1 MGTSS
6 IPLKMHDGV
15 VRVLKNVRHVP
26 GLKRNLISLGTFE
39 KDGYKFL
46 AENGEI
52 MVSKGNKTVLKRF
65 RRNGLY
71 YLMGSVVTNVACPID
86 AETYR
91 TNLWHKTLGHISNK
105 GLVELSKQGFA
116 GK

>member
-1 MGTSS
+1 MTTSSSQQDWVLDSGYSFHMTPNRVWFNSDQASKGGKVFLVDNSVCHIEGTGS

-26 GLKRNLISLGTFE
+26 GLKRNLISLRTFE

-52 MVSKGNKTVLKRF
+52 MVSK
-65 RRNGLY
+65 
-71 YLMGSVVTNVACPID
+71 SD
-86 AETYR
+86 
-91 TNLWHKTLGHISNK
+91 
-105 GLVELSKQGFA
+105 
-116 GK
+116 